1 MEKSLAEILGWEEGE
16 IYEYGNKYFETKNDR
31 LIVKE
36 MPIGVYD
43 DDYWEYSPLD
53 IDFDLVK
60 LVAEAVPINNKK
72 YYIKHKYLKLSH
84 SYLNE
89 NVETGEF
96 IFSDRLP
103 SYNWKSIFSVKDI
116 DRLKSLGFSFEDL
129 VIEEVWCD

>member
-16 IYEYGNKYFETKNDR
+16 IYEYNNRYFETKNDR

-36 MPIGVYD
+36 PPIGVYD

-60 LVAEAVPINNKK
+60 LVAEAVPIKGKK
-72 YYIKHKYLKLSH
+72 YHIRHKYLKFSH

-96 IFSDRLP
+96 IFNDNLP
-103 SYNWKSIFSVKDI
+103 ARTWKSIFSVKDI
-116 DRLKSLGFSFEDL
+116 DRLKSLGFSFDDFEIL
-129 VIEEVWCD
+129 EV